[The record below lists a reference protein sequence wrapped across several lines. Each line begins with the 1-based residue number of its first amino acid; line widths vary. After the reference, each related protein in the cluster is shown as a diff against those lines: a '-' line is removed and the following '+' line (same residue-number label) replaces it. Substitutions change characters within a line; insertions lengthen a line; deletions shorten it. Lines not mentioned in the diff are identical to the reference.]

1 MDSRAL
7 ALRVSGRAKSGVMR
21 PELRA
26 RRDAFLKLIGTRPL
40 IMGILNV
47 TPDSFSDG
55 GRFLG
60 SEAAL
65 AHAREMVA
73 VGCDIVDVGAEST
86 RPGATPV
93 TEAEELHRIEP
104 ILTALATLEAP
115 LSIDTSKAAVAT
127 RAAALG
133 AVVINDVWGLQY
145 DARMADTVAQ
155 TETAVVVTH
164 NRAEKDERID
174 IIADIRRFFD
184 RSLAIAARA
193 GLTPGRIILDPGIG
207 FGKSSRQNR
216 DCIARLEELKDYR
229 LPILIGASRKRFL
242 GSLTGDGSE
251 GTLVG
256 TVTVSLVA
264 IDAGASIIRVHDVA
278 EHVAALKVFWA
289 LTSSRN
295 P

>member
-1 MDSRAL
+1 
-7 ALRVSGRAKSGVMR
+7 MR
-21 PELRA
+21 DELRA
-26 RRDAFLKLIGTRPL
+26 RRDAFLDRIGTRPL

-55 GRFLG
+55 GRFV
-60 SEAAL
+60 AADTAL
-65 AHAREMVA
+65 AHAEEMIA
-73 VGCDIVDVGAEST
+73 AGCDVVDVGAEST

-93 TEAEELHRIEP
+93 LEADELQRLEP
-104 ILTALATLEAP
+104 MLMALASLDAP
-115 LSIDTSKAAVAT
+115 LSVDTSKAAVAA

-133 AVVINDVWGLQY
+133 AVMINDVWGLQH
-145 DARMADTVAQ
+145 DMRMADTVAEA
-155 TETAVVVTH
+155 ETAVVVVH
-164 NRAEKDERID
+164 NRADKDETID
-174 IIADIRRFFD
+174 IIADMRRFFD
-184 RSLAIAARA
+184 RSLALAARA
-193 GLTPGRIILDPGIG
+193 GVLPSRIILDPGIG

-216 DCIARLEELKDYR
+216 DCIARLGELKDYG
-229 LPILIGASRKRFL
+229 LPILVGASRKRFL

-251 GTLVG
+251 GTLIG

-278 EHVAALKVFWA
+278 EHVAALKVFQA